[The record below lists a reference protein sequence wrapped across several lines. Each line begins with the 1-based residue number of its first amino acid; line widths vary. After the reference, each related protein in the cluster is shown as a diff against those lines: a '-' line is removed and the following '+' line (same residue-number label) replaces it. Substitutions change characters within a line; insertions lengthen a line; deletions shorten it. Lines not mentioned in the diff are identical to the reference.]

1 MQVAVADAAEC
12 RKDLTIEVA
21 ADEVQ
26 EEFKKTYDAYARH
39 VKVPGFRP
47 GRVPL
52 AVVKQRFAKDVK
64 DEVIGQ
70 LVPHALGHAIT
81 DHKLRVIGD
90 PEIKA
95 GDIAC
100 REGEPL
106 RFTASVTVLPEF
118 ELKPY
123 KGVRATKRVAKITDE
138 NVEHV
143 VEQMRQGAAQLVTVE
158 DRPAQQGDFVSV
170 NLVGK
175 YVIATAAHE
184 QEDLKADDVVIELGA
199 EGVQPEFDENLRG
212 VREGDVR
219 QFRVSYPEDFNSKGL
234 AGKTLDF
241 TATVVAV
248 RQKEL
253 PELDD
258 DFAQEAG
265 EYESLAQMREKI
277 RAELESIAQEE
288 ADSQLRDELIGKIL
302 AEYDFPLPQTLVD
315 KQTDQ
320 RLADFVNRLLRSGMP
335 PAAAKQIDWQARQ
348 GEERARAERDVRAA
362 LLMESI
368 ADAEQIEVTRD
379 DVNAEIG
386 KIAQGTGLPVDEVE
400 ARLTK
405 DGGLSSIQNRLRYE
419 KTLDF
424 LVKNADVTVTEL
436 TDNPA
441 PEPAVGEV
449 QTADLQTT
457 DQAASRTEDRTEDQG
472 AAPRAEAQ

>member
-12 RKDLTIEVA
+12 QKDLTIEVA
-21 ADEVQ
+21 ADEVR

-52 AVVKQRFAKDVK
+52 AVVKQRYAKDVK
-64 DEVIGQ
+64 DEVIGHI
-70 LVPHALGHAIT
+70 VPHALGHAIT

-90 PEIKA
+90 PEIK
-95 GDIAC
+95 GDEISC

-123 KGVRATKRVAKITDE
+123 KGVKATKRVAKITDE
-138 NVEHV
+138 NVDHV
-143 VEQMRQGAAQLVTVE
+143 VEQMRQSAAQLVPVE
-158 DRPAQQGDFVSV
+158 DRPAEPGDFVSV

-175 YVIATAAHE
+175 FVIATEAHE

-199 EGVQPEFDENLRG
+199 EEVQPEFDENLRG
-212 VREGDVR
+212 VRAGDVR
-219 QFRVSYPEDFNSKGL
+219 EFRVSYPEDFSSKGL

-241 TATVVAV
+241 TATVMAV
-248 RQKEL
+248 RRKEL

-265 EYESLAQMREKI
+265 EYESLQQMRDKI
-277 RAELESIAQEE
+277 RAELEAIAQEE
-288 ADSQLRDELIGKIL
+288 ADAQLRDELIGKVVG
-302 AEYDFPLPQTLVD
+302 EYDFPLPQVLVER
-315 KQTDQ
+315 QAEQ

-335 PAAAKQIDWQARQ
+335 PAAARQIDWKARREEEQ
-348 GEERARAERDVRAA
+348 ERAARDVRAA

-368 ADAEQIEVTRD
+368 ADAEKIEVTRD
-379 DVNAEIG
+379 DMEAEISR
-386 KIAQGTGLPVDEVE
+386 IAEGAKVSADEVK

-405 DGGLSSIQNRLRYE
+405 DDSVSSIRNRLRYE

-424 LVKNADVTVTEL
+424 LIKNADVSVEEF
-436 TDNPA
+436 TDKPA
-441 PEPAVGEV
+441 SDPPA
-449 QTADLQTT
+449 
-457 DQAASRTEDRTEDQG
+457 
-472 AAPRAEAQ
+472 AEAQAAEQSAEAQEA